1 MTPASTK
8 KAMTRQHPALLM
20 GLVVSLLT
28 LSGCDMDRPASSAA
42 PQLVNAS
49 PVRNGSLQRQIDI
62 SGVSRAQQRAQLAFQ
77 SSGILQQRLVRLGD
91 RVVAGQLL
99 AQLRNPEL
107 ESALQAGTAGIAR
120 LEAERMQAQ
129 RNLRRLQDLFRDGAI
144 GKQQLE
150 EQQTRLTTL
159 EDQLSEAN
167 ANLNSSRE
175 RADDATLRAVF
186 DATVVSV
193 LREPGEFVQAG
204 ESVLELAGDGMLEV
218 ELQLPHVVWQ
228 QQQLGAEVPMTMR
241 ELNGRI
247 SATFKAQVRDI
258 GGLANARSGLY
269 PVVLEYA
276 AAPDSARSPGQRV
289 TAAFDMVIADQL
301 LVDLNAIVDPT
312 GGAARVYRL
321 DGMRDTVSAAATT
334 VTAVPVQV
342 LGISNG
348 RVAVSGE
355 LQQGDLVVSAG
366 NLSMVSGQQVRVQ
379 AAAAAAE
386 DELAVTP

>member
-1 MTPASTK
+1 MTHASK
-8 KAMTRQHPALLM
+8 KKTAPRQHLLMLM
-20 GLVVSLLT
+20 GLLVGLIL
-28 LSGCDMDRPASSAA
+28 LSGCDADRPASSAA
-42 PQLVNAS
+42 PQLVTAS
-49 PVRNGSLQRQIDI
+49 PVRNGVLQRQIDI

-99 AQLRNPEL
+99 AELRNPEL
-107 ESALQAGTAGIAR
+107 EPALQAGTASIAR
-120 LEAERMQAQ
+120 LEAERVQAQ

-144 GKQQLE
+144 GEQQLE
-150 EQQTRLTTL
+150 EQQTRLATL

-167 ANLNSSRE
+167 ANLSSSRE
-175 RADDATLRAVF
+175 RADDAALRAGF

-204 ESVLELAGDGMLEV
+204 TSVLELAGDGMLEV
-218 ELQLPHVVWQ
+218 ELQVPHVVWQ
-228 QQQLGAEVPMTMR
+228 QQQLGAEVPMTVR
-241 ELNGRI
+241 ELNGHI
-247 SATFKAQVRDI
+247 SATFKAQIRDI

-276 AAPDSARSPGQRV
+276 AVQDSALSPGQRV
-289 TAAFDMVIADQL
+289 SAAFDIVIADQL
-301 LVDLNAIVDPT
+301 LVELNAIVDPT

-321 DGMRDTVSAAATT
+321 DGMRDTVSAGPAS

-342 LGISNG
+342 LGIASG
-348 RVAVSGE
+348 RVAVSGD

-379 AAAAAAE
+379 AAAVAAE
-386 DELAVTP
+386 DELALTP